1 MAEAMGWAVRL
12 RISKRR
18 MARMFDW
25 SLVALGA
32 VTAYLVTAVPAMAPL
47 LGKWGPVVTVGIG
60 VLNVLLNR
68 LPKLPA
74 DTDA

>member
-1 MAEAMGWAVRL
+1 MKL

-25 SLVALGA
+25 SIVAIGA
-32 VTAYLVTAVPAMAPL
+32 VTAYLVTAMPAMAPL

-60 VLNVLLNR
+60 VANVLLN
-68 LPKLPA
+68 KLPRMPA
-74 DTDA
+74 DRAE